1 MAAGTRESAL
11 DKALRH
17 PVRQRFIAALWG
29 SSEPLTAGWIVDEYL
44 ENEEKNPLGMVVYH
58 LRVLEAAEVVKAA
71 DPPKLGV
78 VLGGDN
84 AGEAVRRLGL
94 APGGEP

>member
-1 MAAGTRESAL
+1 
-11 DKALRH
+11 
-17 PVRQRFIAALWG
+17 
-29 SSEPLTAGWIVDEYL
+29 LTAIRIEDEYL
-44 ENEEKNPLGMVVYH
+44 EDDGGDLGTVVYH

-71 DPPKLGV
+71 DAPASGV

-94 APGGEP
+94 ARGREP